1 MLSVCLVCQINCVGG
16 ITCGPRACSK
26 SFFGGSSDTRVI
38 HFLYARALA
47 WTKKKLKKS
56 VHLEMRNLRG
66 VWTIFFLWFWRETNL
81 YFIFFFMFI
90 CQNVGNFKGFLLVC
104 LYRLYLITL
113 SSYSS
118 TAEGPHSSYKKKNQI
133 KYLSVQLLIR
143 GTCRVTTDG
152 KSEWLFFP

>member
-1 MLSVCLVCQINCVGG
+1 MCKLKCNCMIFLLKNFPNVIKVKGG
-16 ITCGPRACSK
+16 LDHFFFCG
-26 SFFGGSSDTRVI
+26 FGG
-38 HFLYARALA
+38 
-47 WTKKKLKKS
+47 KK
-56 VHLEMRNLRG
+56 
-66 VWTIFFLWFWRETNL
+66 IITNS